1 MCEEQ
6 SWNSQSMSESEMRE
20 RDVHHFTVH
29 RVQSSFEPKQ
39 RQTNYGFRR
48 EREMWF
54 GIILAGY
61 HYQNRSL
68 IGETE
73 RVFVLCGFSTVHT
86 DHCSKAF
93 V

>member
-48 EREMWF
+48 EREMLF
-54 GIILAGY
+54 GIILAGD
-61 HYQNRSL
+61 QNRSL

-73 RVFVLCGFSTVHT
+73 RVCTLRL
-86 DHCSKAF
+86 
-93 V
+93 